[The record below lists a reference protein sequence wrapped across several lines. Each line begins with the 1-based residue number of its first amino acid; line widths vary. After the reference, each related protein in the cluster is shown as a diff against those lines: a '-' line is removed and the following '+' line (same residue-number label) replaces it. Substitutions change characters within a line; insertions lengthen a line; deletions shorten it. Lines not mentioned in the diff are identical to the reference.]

1 MQADNQLILDHLD
14 TPMFRLIGEV
24 ADEMNRPCF
33 VIGGYVRDI
42 FLNRPSKDIDIVTL
56 GSGRGNS
63 HPGGLARTRVD
74 NVLTVGVRES
84 EESCGRRFGWIM

>member
-1 MQADNQLILDHLD
+1 MQTDNDLILDHLND
-14 TPMFRLIGEV
+14 PIFHLIGEV

-56 GSGRGNS
+56 GSGIELAEAVTTKLGETGPPVDISELRNS
-63 HPGGLARTRVD
+63 T
-74 NVLTVGVRES
+74 S
-84 EESCGRRFGWIM
+84 KIQ